1 MNTVRLTKKFSFEMA
16 HALHNYDGDC
26 RNIHGHSYILEVC
39 VIGKIK
45 EEVSS
50 PTDGFLID
58 FGEIKTIVNE
68 SVIHKFD
75 HALVLSNHTSG
86 EITNLL
92 AKQYE
97 KLEITNFNPTC
108 ENLIRSFACEI
119 SERLPV
125 HIRLHHLKLHET
137 KTAFCEWYASDQ

>member
-1 MNTVRLTKKFSFEMA
+1 MA
-16 HALHNYDGDC
+16 HALHNYEGDC

-39 VIGKIK
+39 VIGVMKD
-45 EEVSS
+45 ETSS

-58 FGEIKTIVNE
+58 FGEIKAIVKE

-75 HALVLSNHTSG
+75 HALVLSNQTSG
-86 EITNLL
+86 EITSLL

-108 ENLIRSFACEI
+108 ENLIRSFALEI
-119 SERLPV
+119 SQRLPESV
-125 HIRLHHLKLHET
+125 QLHHLKLHET
-137 KTAFCEWYASDQ
+137 ATAYCEWYASDQ